1 MSGKMR
7 MYGSPSHEHHHKPY
21 CLPKYQAGRHAWDT
35 FMELSTSCRN
45 RVEFI
50 YSFVSLSKLVL
61 RICCWFRYDFT
72 LQQGA
77 NYTATACPVSTF
89 WWQCYQNLP
98 QCPDSSLLL
107 CQWPI
112 IIWEETIQYLWLHHV
127 RLLVDGIWQGN
138 PWISLLILLHWWFF
152 CVLASRTRPP
162 EEDTYCLSWLWVYQK
177 LTFTNLHLNS
187 TSHSHQH
194 HLTHTPPPKKVY
206 FSLFIYILTPTLQRN
221 IVM

>member
-1 MSGKMR
+1 
-7 MYGSPSHEHHHKPY
+7 
-21 CLPKYQAGRHAWDT
+21 
-35 FMELSTSCRN
+35 MELSTSCRN

-77 NYTATACPVSTF
+77 NYTATACPVLTF
-89 WWQCYQNLP
+89 WWRCYQNLP
-98 QCPDSSLLL
+98 QRPNSSFLL

-138 PWISLLILLHWWFF
+138 PLISLLILLHWWLF
-152 CVLASRTRPP
+152 CVLASTTRPP
-162 EEDTYCLSWLWVYQK
+162 EENTYCLSGLWVYKK
-177 LTFTNLHLNS
+177 LTFTNLHLNF

-194 HLTHTPPPKKVY
+194 HLTPTPPPKKFTTFPY
-206 FSLFIYILTPTLQRN
+206 LFICSLLLCRGIL
-221 IVM
+221 